1 MLFYGNNV
9 LVYYKNVITSK
20 AVLFCHFLPCRF
32 LQYISRNT
40 LCSVTQNN
48 IYSGNNKLDAVG
60 IQASTRVQWGS
71 IEIIHNEEK
80 VILMLH
86 VVLSMPQIIQ
96 HNILVLW
103 YNQCFKIPYMNN
115 KSIYSYKH
123 FLLYAMADINSV
135 SEYVLL

>member
-48 IYSGNNKLDAVG
+48 IYSSNNKLDAVG
-60 IQASTRVQWGS
+60 IQAYTLVQGGRV
-71 IEIIHNEEK
+71 EIIHNEEM
-80 VILMLH
+80 VIFMLH
-86 VVLSMPQIIQ
+86 FVLRMPPNYTA
-96 HNILVLW
+96 NILVL
-103 YNQCFKIPYMNN
+103 
-115 KSIYSYKH
+115 
-123 FLLYAMADINSV
+123 
-135 SEYVLL
+135 